1 LEQVRKELNDF
12 KRKSLNV
19 SNNKEELSTQ
29 DVLNFAL
36 SLENELENSLFSRL
50 SSRVEPL
57 VINENQK
64 LPEGQN
70 GSENQKEPEDQ
81 KTQEGQEIKIED
93 IEEDRLKIKLTEFE
107 EQLKRQS
114 DVIVSLNLELEKQKS
129 NTISL
134 PLPKLEEKNQPE
146 NKEGYLVKQGQI
158 VKSWKKRFFF
168 FQSELLYYAKSK
180 EDRFKTIGCI
190 PLINSTCRQTEVPGK
205 HFSFII
211 ETKDRSYYLVAASD
225 REMKD
230 WIVAVQ
236 KYIKNL
242 NS

>member
-134 PLPKLEEKNQPE
+134 PLPKLEEKKINR
-146 NKEGYLVKQGQI
+146 KT
-158 VKSWKKRFFF
+158 KR
-168 FQSELLYYAKSK
+168 
-180 EDRFKTIGCI
+180 DI
-190 PLINSTCRQTEVPGK
+190 
-205 HFSFII
+205 
-211 ETKDRSYYLVAASD
+211 
-225 REMKD
+225 
-230 WIVAVQ
+230 
-236 KYIKNL
+236 
-242 NS
+242 